1 MLKHQFAVEGHQ
13 QKIQS
18 PAPNPETEVNLTGP
32 VQSPYVGD
40 LVLGALDGSV
50 TTFAVVAAATG
61 AAQPASVVLIIGIA
75 NLFASGVSMALG
87 NYLGTKSEEEFREK
101 HRRREE
107 YETER
112 FPELEKE
119 EVRKIFVDKG
129 FQGEDLERAVEI
141 ITSNKQIWVETM
153 MRDELRISPEK
164 RSPWLSGLVMLIAFV
179 LAGSVPLLPYLISL
193 FEPSFR
199 PLALSSS
206 VVMTFAAIFVVG
218 TARSLVTGRRW
229 WIAGMEMAVIGVIA
243 SLIAYV
249 VGRFLGILLSL

>member
-1 MLKHQFAVEGHQ
+1 MLKHQFAVERHQ

-40 LVLGALDGSV
+40 LVVRAMHGRFTA
-50 TTFAVVAAATG
+50 FAGVAAATG
-61 AAQPASVVLIIGIA
+61 ASQRASVVLIIGIA

-119 EVRKIFVDKG
+119 EVRKIFADKG

-164 RSPWLSGLVMLIAFV
+164 RSPWLSGLVMLIAFI
-179 LAGSVPLLPYLISL
+179 LAGSVPLIPYLISF

-199 PLALSSS
+199 TLAPSSS
-206 VVMTFAAIFVVG
+206 VVMTFAAIFGVG

>member
-1 MLKHQFAVEGHQ
+1 MLKHQFAVERHQ

-87 NYLGTKSEEEFREK
+87 NYLGTKSEEEFREE

-119 EVRKIFVDKG
+119 EVRKIFPDKG
-129 FQGEDLERAVEI
+129 FQAGDLEGGVEI
-141 ITSNKQIWVETM
+141 IPSNKKTWEEPMI
-153 MRDELRISPEK
+153 RDELKISPEV
-164 RSPWLSGLVMLIAFV
+164 RSPCQGGLAMLPPLT
-179 LAGSVPLLPYLISL
+179 LAGSV
-193 FEPSFR
+193 
-199 PLALSSS
+199 
-206 VVMTFAAIFVVG
+206 
-218 TARSLVTGRRW
+218 
-229 WIAGMEMAVIGVIA
+229 
-243 SLIAYV
+243 
-249 VGRFLGILLSL
+249 

>member
-1 MLKHQFAVEGHQ
+1 MLKRQFALEMHQ

-119 EVRKIFVDKG
+119 EVRKIFADKG

-164 RSPWLSGLVMLIAFV
+164 RSPWLSGLVMLIAFI
-179 LAGSVPLLPYLISL
+179 LAGSVPLIPYLISL

-206 VVMTFAAIFVVG
+206 VVMTFAAIFGVG

-229 WIAGMEMAVIGVIA
+229 WIAGMEMAVIGATA

-249 VGRFLGILLSL
+249 IGRFLGILLSL

>member
-1 MLKHQFAVEGHQ
+1 MPKRQFAVEMHQ

-18 PAPNPETEVNLTGP
+18 PAPNPEIEVNLTGP

-119 EVRKIFVDKG
+119 EVRKIFADKG

-164 RSPWLSGLVMLIAFV
+164 RSPWLSGLVMLIAFI
-179 LAGSVPLLPYLISL
+179 LAGSVPLIPYLISL

-199 PLALSSS
+199 PSALSSS
-206 VVMTFAAIFVVG
+206 VVMTFAAIFGVG

-229 WIAGMEMAVIGVIA
+229 WIAGMEMTVIGAIA

-249 VGRFLGILLSL
+249 IGRFLGILLSL

>member
-1 MLKHQFAVEGHQ
+1 MPRCTLAVEGHQ

-119 EVRKIFVDKG
+119 EVRKIFADKG

-206 VVMTFAAIFVVG
+206 VVMTFAAIFGVG

-229 WIAGMEMAVIGVIA
+229 WIAGIEMTVIGAIA

-249 VGRFLGILLSL
+249 IGRVLGILLSL

>member
-1 MLKHQFAVEGHQ
+1 MLKHPFAVERHQ
-13 QKIQS
+13 EKIQS

-101 HRRREE
+101 HRSREE

-112 FPELEKE
+112 FPELEQE
-119 EVRKIFVDKG
+119 EVRKNFADTGV
-129 FQGEDLERAVEI
+129 QGEDLRRAVAI
-141 ITSNKQIWVETM
+141 ITSAKNIC
-153 MRDELRISPEK
+153 
-164 RSPWLSGLVMLIAFV
+164 
-179 LAGSVPLLPYLISL
+179 
-193 FEPSFR
+193 
-199 PLALSSS
+199 
-206 VVMTFAAIFVVG
+206 
-218 TARSLVTGRRW
+218 
-229 WIAGMEMAVIGVIA
+229 
-243 SLIAYV
+243 
-249 VGRFLGILLSL
+249 